1 METQTP
7 SQEKKKD
14 FNIDLKSLEVPI
26 EKYPMAESKNM
37 FESFLIIGYDD
48 LYYQEK
54 ILKLVM
60 KMDFNSIE
68 VKDKKLKEEIQYYKV
83 HCRNL
88 PTILNSITSDFSGP
102 ILNGNKI
109 IENVF
114 PIPPDILVE
123 IENKE
128 NENKGISLEKKNNY
142 VIFSNIQ
149 NEVVNYGFGY
159 IFYEKKI
166 HESYKIY
173 LPKAFVIISQY
184 PLFNIF
190 NKLCEEIKELFIS
203 NQQLQ
208 IPIEIQIYNI
218 INFVPASIDTGL
230 KMTLIPKL
238 ELSQIKALKN
248 QDEFFLLETQEK
260 YYPAQLNGYR
270 STEINFCYLF
280 NILSVELILEIYLN
294 LICGRII
301 GFFHNNISELSII
314 LHIFHQFL
322 FPFAPNENVSCLS
335 PIKFFCDDTVDQ
347 NIVGF
352 LCNYE
357 DLEKYDPF
365 REIEKGEFR
374 CLTDEEENIDL
385 DELHFKC
392 DYILDLKNR
401 EFKDPD
407 KYTSFEDDDNRENKK
422 MLREY
427 IKKLFAKF
435 TKKSIESTFESIMY
449 KLYYSLKDLLLRL
462 TSNKKMKKIIFS
474 PFALEDIRNTNNSIL
489 ESFLQFNLNLAHLYY
504 QKVSGYNG
512 DYNISKEDQVNISL
526 KSKEESGLSNEEY
539 IIFKCFGNSL
549 FGNCLDNFVGGYSSK
564 EPKIY
569 KASKLIFENLIYTLK
584 LKKLYNF
591 QEQNL
596 INILD
601 LYDEIYTNKLKDF
614 NKKDNNEDK
623 ILTTDNKN
631 NLNNVLLGKDK
642 SLHYNKPFANQI
654 ALKFADTIINEEET
668 IKNINHRTF
677 TFFEFYKYYFSSND
691 IEQYFYNI
699 ANPEFVTG
707 KIVKKSNSK
716 NKYFFNYK
724 KIALDRNILF
734 KYIYKLKQMNEEI
747 RKKCFIDIIQT
758 EIIKKEPIRS
768 YDNFISSAL
777 EKYYIKNKLI
787 DNIELLNFSILG
799 ILILTV
805 SKHNLIYYSEA
816 INQIIKNIVF
826 LTRKFVKIILSV
838 CLRIFTK
845 EKEQNLFLYEKYFD
859 IYKTAIENKKIFPN
873 DELKI
878 LQKIFNKFRYSI
890 KSKKDINVNML
901 NELNENKNKK
911 YSLDYN
917 KKVLKTINFLE
928 LTLEEES
935 YNKEKKKLIDIKLK
949 FKYKKMKIE
958 YSNVYFIPKLYEKI
972 CNFINEF
979 YKDLDYNIIL
989 KEKNEFNK
997 IIIFLLFYVEVVKEM
1012 KNDKKNKDKNISMF
1026 PEDIKDFLVNC
1037 LET

>member
-7 SQEKKKD
+7 SQEKKKE

-68 VKDKKLKEEIQYYKV
+68 VKDKKLREEIQYYKV

-280 NILSVELILEIYLN
+280 NTLSVELILEIYLN

-549 FGNCLDNFVGGYSSK
+549 FGNCLDNFVGGYSSR

-569 KASKLIFENLIYTLK
+569 KASKLIFENLLYTLK

-591 QEQNL
+591 EDQKMT
-596 INILD
+596 NILGI
-601 LYDEIYTNKLKDF
+601 YDEIYTNKIKD
-614 NKKDNNEDK
+614 
-623 ILTTDNKN
+623 LNKN
-631 NLNNVLLGKDK
+631 DNQEYIDPKIEQNNANIAEMAMKFIKEAQDKD
-642 SLHYNKPFANQI
+642 
-654 ALKFADTIINEEET
+654 EE
-668 IKNINHRTF
+668 IKNMNYRTF

-691 IEQYFYNI
+691 FERYYYNN
-699 ANPEFVTG
+699 ANPDLVSG
-707 KIVKKSNSK
+707 KIDK
-716 NKYFFNYK
+716 NKNRNNKYIYTYK
-724 KIALDRNILF
+724 KCDLDRNIIS
-734 KYIYKLKQMNEEI
+734 KYIYKLKQLKEI
-747 RKKCFIDIIQT
+747 DIKAYNKCFKDIIQG
-758 EIIKKEPIRS
+758 EIIEKKPDKS

-777 EKYYIKNKLI
+777 EKYYIENKLI

-799 ILILTV
+799 IVILTV
-805 SKHNLIYYSEA
+805 SKHSLIHYTEA
-816 INQIIKNIVF
+816 IKHIIVNIVF
-826 LTRKFVKIILSV
+826 LTRKFAKIILSV
-838 CLRIFTK
+838 CLRVFAK
-845 EKEQNLFLYEKYFD
+845 EKKQNLSIYKKYFD
-859 IYKTAIENKKIFPN
+859 LYESIIIKKKIFPD

-878 LQKIFNKFRYSI
+878 LQKAINNKF
-890 KSKKDINVNML
+890 KNLKDVKKDENL
-901 NELNENKNKK
+901 NESDKNGKK
-911 YSLDYN
+911 QKYTLDYN
-917 KKVLKTINFLE
+917 KKTLKKINFIE
-928 LTLEEES
+928 I
-935 YNKEKKKLIDIKLK
+935 KEKNELDEKDKKKSKIDIKFK
-949 FKYKKMKIE
+949 FDKFAINYP
-958 YSNVYFIPKLYEKI
+958 YGYYIPELYEKI
-972 CNFINEF
+972 CHFLDDY
-979 YKDLDYNIIL
+979 YKNLDYNIIL
-989 KEKNEFNK
+989 KEKDDFNK
-997 IIIFLLFYVEVVKEM
+997 IIICLLFYIKIINEK
-1012 KNDKKNKDKNISMF
+1012 KNDKKNKDKNLCSF
-1026 PEDIKDFLVNC
+1026 PEDIEYFLLNC
-1037 LET
+1037 LEK

>member
-7 SQEKKKD
+7 SQEKKKE

-270 STEINFCYLF
+270 STEINFCFLL
-280 NILSVELILEIYLN
+280 NILSVDTILEIYLN

-301 GFFHNNISELSII
+301 GFFDEDINELSII
-314 LHIFHQFL
+314 IHIFNQFL

-335 PIKFFCDDTVDQ
+335 PIKFFCNETVDQ

-352 LCNYE
+352 LCNYD

-365 REIEKGEFR
+365 RELEKGEFR

-385 DELHFKC
+385 DPLYFKC
-392 DYILDLKNR
+392 DYILDIKTSSFKEPYKYVSSEYDNNKEDKKLLN
-401 EFKDPD
+401 EF
-407 KYTSFEDDDNRENKK
+407 
-422 MLREY
+422 
-427 IKKLFAKF
+427 IKKI
-435 TKKSIESTFESIMY
+435 TKKKFDTEFDFIY
-449 KLYYSLKDLLLRL
+449 RLYNDLKDLLLKL
-462 TSNKKMKKIIFS
+462 TSSKKIKNIITN
-474 PFALEDIRNTNNSIL
+474 PFTPNDIEYTNKIL
-489 ESFLQFNLNLAHLYY
+489 QESFLQFNLNLAYY
-504 QKVSGYNG
+504 YYEKVSAYKG
-512 DYNISKEDQVNISL
+512 DYNISKENQVNMPL
-526 KSKEESGLSNEEY
+526 KSKEESGLNDDEY
-539 IIFKCFGNSL
+539 IFFKCFGNSL
-549 FGNCLDNFVGGYSSK
+549 FGNCLDNFVGGYSSR

-569 KASKLIFENLIYTLK
+569 KASKLIFENLLYTLK

-591 QEQNL
+591 EDQKMT
-596 INILD
+596 NILGI
-601 LYDEIYTNKLKDF
+601 YDEIYTNKIKD
-614 NKKDNNEDK
+614 
-623 ILTTDNKN
+623 LNKN
-631 NLNNVLLGKDK
+631 DNQEYIDPKIEQNNTNIAEMAMKFVKEAQDKD
-642 SLHYNKPFANQI
+642 
-654 ALKFADTIINEEET
+654 EE
-668 IKNINHRTF
+668 IKNMKYRTF

-691 IEQYFYNI
+691 FERYYYNN
-699 ANPEFVTG
+699 ANPDLVSG
-707 KIVKKSNSK
+707 KIDK
-716 NKYFFNYK
+716 NKNRNNKYIYTYK
-724 KIALDRNILF
+724 KCDLDRNIII
-734 KYIYKLKQMNEEI
+734 KYIYKLKQLKEI
-747 RKKCFIDIIQT
+747 DIKAYNKCFKDIIQG
-758 EIIKKEPIRS
+758 EIIEKKPDKS

-777 EKYYIKNKLI
+777 EKYYIENKLI

-799 ILILTV
+799 IVILTV
-805 SKHNLIYYSEA
+805 SKHSLIHYTEA
-816 INQIIKNIVF
+816 IKRIIVNIVF
-826 LTRKFVKIILSV
+826 LTRKFAKIILSV
-838 CLRIFTK
+838 CLRVFAK
-845 EKEQNLFLYEKYFD
+845 EKKQNLSIYKIYFDLYESIIIK
-859 IYKTAIENKKIFPN
+859 KKIFPD

-878 LQKIFNKFRYSI
+878 LQKAINNKF
-890 KSKKDINVNML
+890 KNLKDVKKDENL
-901 NELNENKNKK
+901 NESDKNGKK
-911 YSLDYN
+911 QKYTLDYN
-917 KKVLKTINFLE
+917 KKTLKKINFIE
-928 LTLEEES
+928 I
-935 YNKEKKKLIDIKLK
+935 KEKNELDEKDKKKSKIDIKFK
-949 FKYKKMKIE
+949 FDKFAINYP
-958 YSNVYFIPKLYEKI
+958 YGYYIPELYEKI
-972 CNFINEF
+972 CHFLDDY
-979 YKDLDYNIIL
+979 YKNLDYNIIL
-989 KEKNEFNK
+989 KEKDDFNK
-997 IIIFLLFYVEVVKEM
+997 IIICLLFYIKIINEK
-1012 KNDKKNKDKNISMF
+1012 KNDKKNKDKNLCSF
-1026 PEDIKDFLVNC
+1026 PEDIEYFLLNC
-1037 LET
+1037 LEK

>member
-1 METQTP
+1 M
-7 SQEKKKD
+7 
-14 FNIDLKSLEVPI
+14 
-26 EKYPMAESKNM
+26 
-37 FESFLIIGYDD
+37 
-48 LYYQEK
+48 
-54 ILKLVM
+54 
-60 KMDFNSIE
+60 
-68 VKDKKLKEEIQYYKV
+68 
-83 HCRNL
+83 
-88 PTILNSITSDFSGP
+88 
-102 ILNGNKI
+102 
-109 IENVF
+109 
-114 PIPPDILVE
+114 
-123 IENKE
+123 
-128 NENKGISLEKKNNY
+128 
-142 VIFSNIQ
+142 
-149 NEVVNYGFGY
+149 
-159 IFYEKKI
+159 
-166 HESYKIY
+166 
-173 LPKAFVIISQY
+173 
-184 PLFNIF
+184 
-190 NKLCEEIKELFIS
+190 
-203 NQQLQ
+203 
-208 IPIEIQIYNI
+208 
-218 INFVPASIDTGL
+218 
-230 KMTLIPKL
+230 
-238 ELSQIKALKN
+238 
-248 QDEFFLLETQEK
+248 
-260 YYPAQLNGYR
+260 
-270 STEINFCYLF
+270 
-280 NILSVELILEIYLN
+280 
-294 LICGRII
+294 
-301 GFFHNNISELSII
+301 
-314 LHIFHQFL
+314 
-322 FPFAPNENVSCLS
+322 
-335 PIKFFCDDTVDQ
+335 
-347 NIVGF
+347 
-352 LCNYE
+352 
-357 DLEKYDPF
+357 
-365 REIEKGEFR
+365 
-374 CLTDEEENIDL
+374 
-385 DELHFKC
+385 
-392 DYILDLKNR
+392 
-401 EFKDPD
+401 
-407 KYTSFEDDDNRENKK
+407 
-422 MLREY
+422 
-427 IKKLFAKF
+427 
-435 TKKSIESTFESIMY
+435 
-449 KLYYSLKDLLLRL
+449 
-462 TSNKKMKKIIFS
+462 
-474 PFALEDIRNTNNSIL
+474 
-489 ESFLQFNLNLAHLYY
+489 
-504 QKVSGYNG
+504 
-512 DYNISKEDQVNISL
+512 
-526 KSKEESGLSNEEY
+526 
-539 IIFKCFGNSL
+539 
-549 FGNCLDNFVGGYSSK
+549 
-564 EPKIY
+564 
-569 KASKLIFENLIYTLK
+569 K

-591 QEQNL
+591 QDQKL

-777 EKYYIKNKLI
+777 EKYYIENKLI

-901 NELNENKNKK
+901 NEFNENKNKK
-911 YSLDYN
+911 YSLEYN
-917 KKVLKTINFLE
+917 KKILKTINFLE